1 MTSDDLKNSLI
12 EGPFPLSSGGAMSH
26 DGPLSEAMS
35 SIEMGQKVVS
45 PKSAAAPP
53 SSYFSQMKLQSLV
66 PKGEKKSSSF
76 FAPKNLNTVRSK
88 DELRQGNEIDS
99 KSDDNSREDESRRG
113 PKAGFSFWT
122 LWGREEDVDWVLG
135 NL

>member
-1 MTSDDLKNSLI
+1 MTENSLI
-12 EGPFPLSSGGAMSH
+12 HGGPFPLSSGAMSH

-66 PKGEKKSSSF
+66 PKGEKKSSLF
-76 FAPKNLNTVRSK
+76 FAPKNLKTVRSK
-88 DELRQGNEIDS
+88 DELRQDNEIDP
-99 KSDDNSREDESRRG
+99 KSDDINRG

-122 LWGREEDVDWVLG
+122 L
-135 NL
+135 

>member
-1 MTSDDLKNSLI
+1 
-12 EGPFPLSSGGAMSH
+12 MSH

-99 KSDDNSREDESRRG
+99 KSDDNSREDESRRR
-113 PKAGFSFWT
+113 PKKAGFSFWT
-122 LWGREEDVDWVLG
+122 LWGREEGVDWVLLWVLG

>member
-1 MTSDDLKNSLI
+1 
-12 EGPFPLSSGGAMSH
+12 MSH

-45 PKSAAAPP
+45 PKPP

-76 FAPKNLNTVRSK
+76 FAAPKNLKTVRSK
-88 DELRQGNEIDS
+88 DELRQDSEIDP
-99 KSDDNSREDESRRG
+99 KSVDNSIEDDNNRG
-113 PKAGFSFWT
+113 PKAGFPFWT
-122 LWGREEDVDWVLG
+122 L
-135 NL
+135 